1 MFRNKDR
8 KLLNFYV
15 DNNINFYADNDIGI
29 TLFRG
34 FGMGATGM

>member
-1 MFRNKDR
+1 MFGNKDKK

-15 DNNINFYADNDIGI
+15 DNNIIGI